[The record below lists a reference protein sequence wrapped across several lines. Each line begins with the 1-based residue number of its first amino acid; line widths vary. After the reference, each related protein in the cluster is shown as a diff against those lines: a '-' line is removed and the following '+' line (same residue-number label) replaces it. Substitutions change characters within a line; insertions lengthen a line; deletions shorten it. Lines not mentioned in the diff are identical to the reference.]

1 MYGGN
6 ETQKKGDF
14 RFVVDDNAIY
24 HTLGDF
30 RSADARKKY
39 QLLQQKE
46 KDLDTMINA
55 LDRVRAK
62 YASGNQSTKGQLTS
76 GILDQEKRVKE
87 LREEIDRLTL
97 DIRNTEIRKL
107 KNP

>member
-1 MYGGN
+1 
-6 ETQKKGDF
+6 
-14 RFVVDDNAIY
+14 
-24 HTLGDF
+24 
-30 RSADARKKY
+30 
-39 QLLQQKE
+39 
-46 KDLDTMINA
+46 MIDA
-55 LDRVRAK
+55 LDRVRDK
-62 YASGNQSTKGQLTS
+62 YASGNQSTKGQLTP

>member
-1 MYGGN
+1 
-6 ETQKKGDF
+6 
-14 RFVVDDNAIY
+14 
-24 HTLGDF
+24 
-30 RSADARKKY
+30 
-39 QLLQQKE
+39 
-46 KDLDTMINA
+46 MIDA

-62 YASGNQSTKGQLTS
+62 YASGNQSTKSQLTP

-87 LREEIDRLTL
+87 LREEIARLTL

>member
-1 MYGGN
+1 MRG
-6 ETQKKGDF
+6 
-14 RFVVDDNAIY
+14 
-24 HTLGDF
+24 H
-30 RSADARKKY
+30 
-39 QLLQQKE
+39 
-46 KDLDTMINA
+46 
-55 LDRVRAK
+55 
-62 YASGNQSTKGQLTS
+62 QSTKGQLTP